1 MVSGSSNLSSLI
13 LERVQL
19 FSRSG
24 AGFLYDMRTKLDKTV
39 NAAVNTLWN
48 NRKKGSL
55 QCQNTVTY
63 KLSKNAIGELGF
75 GRLYGSAGSL
85 ERMEKECRG
94 VLCKEFYYDLDI
106 VNCHPV
112 ILVQFARN
120 RFSID
125 LPELEKYVLNRD
137 AYLSKISSNRDDAK
151 TAILKILYGGKA
163 DVAFL
168 EPMAKE
174 IRDFTKM
181 LSTKE
186 EYTQLFAACK
196 THKELKEWEK
206 KVVTGIYGTFLSAIL
221 QTEERNCM
229 LLMTHIF
236 EQNGWSVDVFCY
248 DGIMVRIRKDA
259 YVSDII
265 PKCEA
270 YILETLGYQI
280 NIINKPFI
288 TFAEFEALTT
298 SNDLYKGVSMTD
310 YSTLKREFEMTNFY
324 YAPTD
329 EYCEYE
335 TGKSP
340 LHMSAKHANAY
351 YSSKWIF
358 RKSQRLDDFV
368 CFFDLW
374 KTDPTRRVIKSLSL
388 APSENPE
395 VFTIP
400 IQLQYM
406 KGDTGASDIDLSLF
420 NELVSTVCSHKQPL
434 INYTLNWLA
443 HLLQKPFD
451 LPGVGLIFTGSK
463 GVGKDTLWDFF
474 MTHVIGELYSFN
486 YSDTKMFFEKHDCNL
501 MNKFLIKL
509 EEADSKIC
517 LENANVLKGR
527 ITGSSITFNPKNAKS
542 IKTENFTRFV
552 MTTNGTCPV
561 ETSNGER
568 RFVVIPCSNEK
579 KGDRDFWN
587 TIRETMFND
596 AFGHAVAK
604 MLLEKDLT
612 GFDVRKL
619 PENEYQDAVLDSR
632 KSSEDRFVEDWDGEE
647 CSVADLHNKYT
658 NYCIEHDLP
667 FISTPNSLCKALL
680 RFVRDTIK
688 VRRVSAGM
696 LYSKM

>member
-1 MVSGSSNLSSLI
+1 MISDGSNLSSLT
-13 LERVQL
+13 LEREQL
-19 FSRSG
+19 FSRTG
-24 AGFLYDMRTKLDKTV
+24 AGFLYDMRGKLDKTV

-48 NRKKGSL
+48 NRKKGTL
-55 QCQNTVTY
+55 QCQNNVTY
-63 KLSKNAIGELGF
+63 KLSKSAIGELGF

-94 VLCKEFYYDLDI
+94 VLCKEFYHDIDI

-125 LPELEKYVLNRD
+125 LPELEKYVQNRD

-151 TAILKILYGGKA
+151 TAIIKILYGGKA
-163 DVAFL
+163 DTAFL

-174 IRDFTKM
+174 VRDFTKM

-196 THKELKEWEK
+196 AHKELKEWEK
-206 KVVTGIYGTFLSAIL
+206 KTVTGIYGTFLSAIL

-236 EQNGWSVDVFCY
+236 EENKWSVDVFCY
-248 DGIMVRIRKDA
+248 DGVMVRIREDA
-259 YVSDII
+259 DVSEII

-270 YILETLGYQI
+270 YILEMLGYQV

-298 SNDLYKGVSMTD
+298 SNDLYKNVSMTD
-310 YSTLKREFEMTNFY
+310 YTTMKQEFEMTNFY

-335 TGKSP
+335 IGKTP

-358 RKSQRLDDFV
+358 RKSQRIDDFV

-374 KTDPTRRVIKSLSL
+374 KADPTRRVIKSLSL
-388 APSENPE
+388 APSENSE

-406 KGDTGASDIDLSLF
+406 KGESSDIDVSLF
-420 NELVSTVCSHKQPL
+420 NQLVSIVCSHKQPL
-434 INYTLNWLA
+434 IDYTLNWLA
-443 HLLQKPFD
+443 HLLQKPYD

-474 MTHVIGELYSFN
+474 MIHVIGELYSFN

-527 ITGSSITFNPKNAKS
+527 ITSSSIIFNPKNSKS
-542 IKTENFTRFV
+542 VKAENFTRTV

-587 TIRETMFND
+587 IIRETMFND
-596 AFGHAVAK
+596 AFGRAVAK
-604 MLLEKDLT
+604 MLLQKDLT

-619 PENEYQDAVLDSR
+619 PENDYQDAVIDSR
-632 KSSEDRFVEDWDGEE
+632 KSSEDRFIEAWDGKE
-647 CSVADLHNKYT
+647 CSVADLYKKYT
-658 NYCIEHDLP
+658 EFCLENNLS
-667 FISTPNSLCKALL
+667 FIPTSNSLCKAIV
-680 RFVRDTIK
+680 RFLRDTIK
-688 VRRVSAGM
+688 IRRTSMGM